1 MASLRVEVVYA
12 LAGRQ
17 QVVELR
23 LRQGATAGE
32 AVQLSGMAGG
42 GLRFGIGGK
51 EIPADRALRD
61 GDRVELLRPLA
72 ADPKDARRKRAR
84 VAARPRR

>member
-12 LAGRQ
+12 LAGKQ
-17 QVVELR
+17 QVVELH

-32 AVQLSGMAGG
+32 AARLSGLASG
-42 GLRFGIGGK
+42 GLRLGVGGR
-51 EIPADRALRD
+51 EVSADTALRD
-61 GDRVELLRPLA
+61 GDRVDLLRPLA

-84 VAARPRR
+84 AAAARGR

>member
-12 LAGRQ
+12 LAGTQ

-32 AVQLSGMAGG
+32 AVQLSGIASG

-51 EIPADRALRD
+51 EIPADRTLRD
-61 GDRVELLRPLA
+61 GDRIELLRPLA

-84 VAARPRR
+84 AAAGQRR